1 MPKNKRQLKTGKGR
15 VIKILALVILA
26 LLLIFVLYKTA
37 FKNQAVPKN
46 WFVHKIET
54 PPPAT
59 VKPAV
64 ISSASP
70 RTAEEPP
77 PPVQTPAKKELTP
90 CEMTSADIDTFFKH
104 LEKQEYIKAYELHE
118 PIAVHL
124 NKILIKLLNNP
135 PIVAGET
142 NSLFTVLKNTAH
154 FYRILGPKDLSLLR
168 DILKYENNDLEH
180 LLNLFYSWSQLPH
193 CEVNGLNLQLPL
205 PKLYD
210 HAAFFLNTLG
220 GQSYLFRRDSRL
232 RALIRY
238 YSILIINRAIRKHE
252 NKYHITLPGRIKALI
267 KDIAA
272 MDDLDNEEQ
281 YLNHL
286 RNILNSLAPKAEE
299 QEH

>member
-1 MPKNKRQLKTGKGR
+1 MPKNKRQLKTTKGGG
-15 VIKILALVILA
+15 IKILALIILA
-26 LLLIFVLYKTA
+26 LLLVFVLYKTA

-54 PPPAT
+54 PPPAA

-64 ISSASP
+64 ISSVSP

-77 PPVQTPAKKELTP
+77 PPVQTAKKELTP
-90 CEMTSADIDTFFKH
+90 CEMTSADINTFFKH

-142 NSLFTVLKNTAH
+142 NNLFTVLKNTAH
-154 FYRILGPKDLSLLR
+154 FYRVLGPKDLSLLR
-168 DILKYENNDLEH
+168 DILKYENNNIEH
-180 LLNLFYSWSQLPH
+180 LLSLFYSWSKLPD
-193 CEVNGLNLQLPL
+193 CKVGDLNLRLPL
-205 PKLYD
+205 PKLYE

-232 RALIRY
+232 RTLIRY
-238 YSILIINRAIRKHE
+238 YSILIIDRAIRKDE
-252 NKYHITLPGRIKALI
+252 NKYHIALPARIKALI
-267 KDIAA
+267 KGINA
-272 MDDLDNEEQ
+272 MDDLDNQEQ

-286 RNILNSLAPKAEE
+286 RNILNSLTPKTEE

>member
-1 MPKNKRQLKTGKGR
+1 MPKNKRQLKTGKGGS
-15 VIKILALVILA
+15 IKILAVVILA

-37 FKNQAVPKN
+37 FKNQAVPQN
-46 WFVHKIET
+46 WFVHKIKT
-54 PPPAT
+54 PPAA

-64 ISSASP
+64 ISSVSP
-70 RTAEEPP
+70 RTADEPSP
-77 PPVQTPAKKELTP
+77 PAQTAAKKELTP

-135 PIVAGET
+135 PIVAGES
-142 NSLFTVLKNTAH
+142 NNLLTVLKNTAH

-168 DILKYENNDLEH
+168 DILKYENDNIEH
-180 LLNLFYSWSQLPH
+180 LLTLFYSWSKLPD
-193 CEVNGLNLQLPL
+193 CKTNGLNLRLPL
-205 PKLYD
+205 PKLYE

-232 RALIRY
+232 RTLIRY
-238 YSILIINRAIRKHE
+238 YSILIIDRAIRKHE
-252 NKYHITLPGRIKALI
+252 NKYHITLPARIKALI
-267 KDIAA
+267 KDINT
-272 MDDLDNEEQ
+272 MDDLDNQEQ

-286 RNILNSLAPKAEE
+286 RNILNSLTPKTEE
-299 QEH
+299 REH